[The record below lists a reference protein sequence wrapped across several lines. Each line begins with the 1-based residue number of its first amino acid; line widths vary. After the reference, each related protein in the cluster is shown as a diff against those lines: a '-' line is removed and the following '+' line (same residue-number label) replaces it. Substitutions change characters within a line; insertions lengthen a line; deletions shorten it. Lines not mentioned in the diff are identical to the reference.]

1 MYFWHWKY
9 LQCWIA
15 TSKTIWT
22 QKNAVQ
28 SIKYISRAAY
38 LFSNFGRRKA
48 VMHEKSAQGSQKS
61 LIIPKLICTQKFY
74 IKFIS
79 NWKKIHSIFFKL
91 ALDYIFYWKIKWLE
105 EHVGIFQR
113 ISSFFE
119 AILFWLSSYC
129 FDIPKFT
136 ITKK

>member
-91 ALDYIFYWKIKWLE
+91 ALDYMAWGTCWD
-105 EHVGIFQR
+105 
-113 ISSFFE
+113 ISKDIILLWSNF
-119 AILFWLSSYC
+119 ILTLILLFWYSK
-129 FDIPKFT
+129 IHNN
-136 ITKK
+136 KK